1 MHIHNETTANYV
13 QDSSFRI
20 GFGEEACVINSNPKI
35 TNNSSKSLQQTN
47 DDLDGRMQ
55 CLDLFSGCGGIS
67 AALNPYCKTVAYCDI
82 NPNARDVLSARIQD
96 GRLDA
101 AQIFET
107 VQSISPESLASAGIQ
122 PHKINIVTGGFPCQ
136 DVSVAGR
143 QMGLVKDT
151 RSALWREIVR
161 IARFCGTN
169 GAEWIFLENVAG
181 IIGLK
186 ENGIGAVLSELWL
199 EGYDIRWTTLSCS
212 DLKAIHTRD
221 RWWCLCKKSNA
232 PNTKDI
238 RSAEASKFP
247 DSQPDYV
254 YELLRRHDQQGKQ
267 ACTSWSPELPAFR
280 VFNGVSTRLDEN
292 NRIRCGIVGN
302 SVSPPVARLAFET
315 LLGLQYAGSHF
326 LYKRLNP
333 KKLKRHTQNFFTKDQ
348 LTSENDAMSDP
359 PKKDR
364 RCNKT
369 TSQKSQSKSK
379 QSIPP
384 KTHAPSK
391 KLPPNCTRITKKT
404 KKMHEYEADILQEK
418 LPYGWVVEPEVK
430 HISRYV
436 GRESFVFFSPCGRK
450 FKHLDTVQRFISKK
464 QT

>member
-1 MHIHNETTANYV
+1 MHIYNETTANHV
-13 QDSSFRI
+13 QSSSFGI
-20 GFGEEACVINSNPKI
+20 GFGEAPCVINSNHES
-35 TNNSSKSLQQTN
+35 TNNSSKSQN
-47 DDLDGRMQ
+47 ADDLDGRMQ

-67 AALNPYCKTVAYCDI
+67 AALDPYCKTVAYCDI
-82 NPNARDVLSARIQD
+82 DPNARDVLSARIQD
-96 GRLDA
+96 GRLEA
-101 AQIFET
+101 AQIFEK

-122 PHKINIVTGGFPCQ
+122 PHKINIIAGGFPCQ
-136 DVSVAGR
+136 DVSIAGR

-212 DLKAIHTRD
+212 DIKAIHTRD
-221 RWWCLCKKSNA
+221 RWWCLCQKSNA
-232 PNTKDI
+232 SNTKDI
-238 RSAEASKFP
+238 RSAEASKFL

-254 YELLRRHDQQGKQ
+254 HELLRRHDQQGKQ

-280 VFNGVSTRLDEN
+280 VFNGVSTKLDEN
-292 NRIRCGIVGN
+292 NRVRCGIVGN

-315 LLGLQYAGSHF
+315 LLGLQYVGSQF
-326 LYKRLNP
+326 LYNRLNP
-333 KKLKRHTQNFFTKDQ
+333 KKLKRHTQNFFTKGQ
-348 LTSENDAMSDP
+348 LVSEKDVRSDS
-359 PKKDR
+359 PKKD
-364 RCNKT
+364 NKKT
-369 TSQKSQSKSK
+369 TPKTQSK
-379 QSIPP
+379 QQQIIPP
-384 KTHAPSK
+384 KTPSK

-404 KKMHEYEADILQEK
+404 KKMHEYEADIIQEK

-430 HISRYV
+430 HISRYI
-436 GRESFVFFSPCGRK
+436 GRQSFVFFSPCGRK
-450 FKHLDTVQRFISKK
+450 FKHLDTVQRFISKRK
-464 QT
+464 P

>member
-1 MHIHNETTANYV
+1 MHIHNETTANHV
-13 QDSSFRI
+13 QSSSFGI
-20 GFGEEACVINSNPKI
+20 GFGEAPCVINSNHES
-35 TNNSSKSLQQTN
+35 TNNSSKSQN
-47 DDLDGRMQ
+47 ADDLDGRMQ

-67 AALNPYCKTVAYCDI
+67 AALDPYCKTVAYCDI
-82 NPNARDVLSARIQD
+82 DPNARDVLSARIQD
-96 GRLDA
+96 GRLEA
-101 AQIFET
+101 AQIFEK

-122 PHKINIVTGGFPCQ
+122 PHKINIIAGGFPCQ
-136 DVSVAGR
+136 DVSIAGR

-212 DLKAIHTRD
+212 DIKAIHTRD
-221 RWWCLCKKSNA
+221 RWWCLCQKSNA
-232 PNTKDI
+232 SNTKDI
-238 RSAEASKFP
+238 RSAEASKFL

-254 YELLRRHDQQGKQ
+254 HELLRRHDQQGKQ

-280 VFNGVSTRLDEN
+280 VFNGVSTKLDEN
-292 NRIRCGIVGN
+292 NRVRCGIVGN

-315 LLGLQYAGSHF
+315 LLGLQYVGSQF
-326 LYKRLNP
+326 LYDRLNP
-333 KKLKRHTQNFFTKDQ
+333 KKLKRHTQNFFTKGQ
-348 LTSENDAMSDP
+348 LVSEKDVRSDS
-359 PKKDR
+359 PKKDSGHK
-364 RCNKT
+364 KT
-369 TSQKSQSKSK
+369 TPKTQSK
-379 QSIPP
+379 QQQIIPP
-384 KTHAPSK
+384 KTPSK

-404 KKMHEYEADILQEK
+404 KKMHEYEADIIQEK

-430 HISRYV
+430 HISRYI
-436 GRESFVFFSPCGRK
+436 GRQSFVFFSPCGRK
-450 FKHLDTVQRFISKK
+450 FKHLDTVQRFISKRK
-464 QT
+464 P